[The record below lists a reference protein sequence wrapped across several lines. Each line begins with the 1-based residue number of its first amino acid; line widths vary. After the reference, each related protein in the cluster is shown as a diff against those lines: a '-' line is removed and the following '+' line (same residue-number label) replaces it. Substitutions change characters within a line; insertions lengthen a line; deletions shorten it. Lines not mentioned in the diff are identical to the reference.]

1 MKTSAHSFRTRLLI
15 LSRPADFHTFKLIS
29 FFFLRTSSSFS
40 SRKEN
45 VLSTAGAMMGGELQ
59 LGDASKVVH
68 CSAKKAFKS
77 SDFSRGE
84 EVGEPFS
91 TRVGMLRK
99 DLIPHTDFAVFH
111 QRCVSLTA
119 SFEESLEHCLA
130 KNLRSANRSSA
141 TYKFRTSRYAI
152 DSLCSLSRDFDLW
165 KRRSRCRLQCFLK
178 RPKKWQIL
186 TYRH

>member
-1 MKTSAHSFRTRLLI
+1 
-15 LSRPADFHTFKLIS
+15 
-29 FFFLRTSSSFS
+29 
-40 SRKEN
+40 
-45 VLSTAGAMMGGELQ
+45 MGGGLR

-68 CSAKKAFKS
+68 CSAKIAFKS

-84 EVGEPFS
+84 EVGVPFL

-119 SFEESLEHCLA
+119 SFEESLEHRLA
-130 KNLRSANRSSA
+130 KNLRSAKRSSA
-141 TYKFRTSRYAI
+141 TYKFRTLRYAI

-165 KRRSRCRLQCFLK
+165 KRRSRCRLK
-178 RPKKWQIL
+178 RERSEVYHGLWFSRRTRVGKEKVSRAEETTVSQAV
-186 TYRH
+186 TAR

>member
-1 MKTSAHSFRTRLLI
+1 
-15 LSRPADFHTFKLIS
+15 
-29 FFFLRTSSSFS
+29 
-40 SRKEN
+40 
-45 VLSTAGAMMGGELQ
+45 MMGGELR

-84 EVGEPFS
+84 EVGVPFS
-91 TRVGMLRK
+91 TRVGLLRK

-130 KNLRSANRSSA
+130 KNLRYNKEK
-141 TYKFRTSRYAI
+141 YKYTQARNTI
-152 DSLCSLSRDFDLW
+152 MKLILLLTKSLVV
-165 KRRSRCRLQCFLK
+165 
-178 RPKKWQIL
+178 
-186 TYRH
+186 

>member
-1 MKTSAHSFRTRLLI
+1 
-15 LSRPADFHTFKLIS
+15 
-29 FFFLRTSSSFS
+29 
-40 SRKEN
+40 
-45 VLSTAGAMMGGELQ
+45 MMGGELR

-84 EVGEPFS
+84 EVGVPFS

-119 SFEESLEHCLA
+119 SFEESLEH
-130 KNLRSANRSSA
+130 LRQA
-141 TYKFRTSRYAI
+141 
-152 DSLCSLSRDFDLW
+152 
-165 KRRSRCRLQCFLK
+165 LK
-178 RPKKWQIL
+178 HTGQHTNTLPSFAC
-186 TYRH
+186 